1 MTRIIRIILLES
13 YICIVKKILFLLALF
28 ILLKPVLPVI
38 DYVVNYEY
46 ITKVLCVNKAKPKMK
61 CNGKCHLMKELAKTS
76 ESETPISSNK
86 KITSHE
92 FEVLFFEE
100 INSFK
105 ITSIYFDKKQ
115 IVNNNYS
122 DLYSYLNS
130 ISIFRPPI
138 FIS

>member
-1 MTRIIRIILLES
+1 M
-13 YICIVKKILFLLALF
+13 KKILFLLVA
-28 ILLKPVLPVI
+28 IMVLKPVLPVI

-46 ITKVLCVNKAKPKMK
+46 ISKVLCINKAKPKLQ

-76 ESETPISSNK
+76 ESEKPISSNK
-86 KITSHE
+86 KIASQE
-92 FEVLFFEE
+92 LEVLFFEE

-105 ITSIYFDKKQ
+105 ITSIFFDKKQ

-122 DLYSYLNS
+122 DLYYYLNS
-130 ISIFRPPI
+130 DSVFRPPI

>member
-1 MTRIIRIILLES
+1 M
-13 YICIVKKILFLLALF
+13 
-28 ILLKPVLPVI
+28 LPVI

-46 ITKVLCVNKAKPKMK
+46 ISKVLCINKAKPKLQ

-76 ESETPISSNK
+76 ESEKPISSNK
-86 KITSHE
+86 KIATQE
-92 FEVLFFEE
+92 LEVLFFEE

-105 ITSIYFDKKQ
+105 ITSIFFDKKQ

-122 DLYSYLNS
+122 DLYYYLNS
-130 ISIFRPPI
+130 DSVFRPPI

>member
-1 MTRIIRIILLES
+1 MVS

-28 ILLKPVLPVI
+28 MLLKPVLPVI

-46 ITKVLCVNKAKPKMK
+46 ITKVLCVNKAKPKLQ

-76 ESETPISSNK
+76 ESQTPISSNK
-86 KITSHE
+86 KIASHE
-92 FEVLFFEE
+92 LEVLFFEE
-100 INSFK
+100 IKSFN
-105 ITSIYFDKKQ
+105 IRYIYFDKNQ
-115 IVNNNYS
+115 FLNTNYS

-130 ISIFRPPI
+130 DFVFRPPI